1 MLLFFETI
9 PESERTS
16 LLTLYNVANSAALAV
31 GSLIGAALLQ
41 TVGISIAGYLTVFG
55 CSTLLRLL
63 TMVLLRRIP
72 VTNVMSA
79 AVPVRPLS
87 VRSSGESLDAP
98 ILPGLPDQTSD
109 E

>member
-16 LLTLYNVANSAALAV
+16 LLTLYNVANSVALAT

-41 TVGISIAGYLTVFG
+41 CVGISVAGYLTVFVA
-55 CSTLLRLL
+55 STLLRLS
-63 TMVLLRRIP
+63 TMFLLRRIP
-72 VTNVMSA
+72 KTTVLSA

-98 ILPGLPDQTSD
+98 ILPGLPDQPD
-109 E
+109 P